1 MSLNIVFIIF
11 DQVMHSYFV
20 KLQSSVF
27 HCQSQTPTLELNTS
41 PCRQTFG
48 CGTPH
53 EQWQKSGLHSSGP
66 GKRPS
71 EGQVWSLQ
79 PAIGCNVEASDVVEV
94 SGALV
99 VVSVEDIS
107 GVVVVSA
114 DVVFV
119 ILSYY

>member
-1 MSLNIVFIIF
+1 
-11 DQVMHSYFV
+11 MHSYFV

-27 HCQSQTPTLELNTS
+27 HCQSQTPTLGLNTS

-53 EQWQKSGLHSSGP
+53 EQWQKSGLHSCGP

-94 SGALV
+94 SLVASVVV

-119 ILSYY
+119 ILS